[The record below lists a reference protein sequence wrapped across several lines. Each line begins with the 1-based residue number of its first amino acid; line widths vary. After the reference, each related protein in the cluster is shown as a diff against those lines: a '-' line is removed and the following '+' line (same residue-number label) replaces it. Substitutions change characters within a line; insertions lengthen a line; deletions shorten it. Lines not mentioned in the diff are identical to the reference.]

1 MVRRSVLVWR
11 LGRNATEHWPAKVRA
26 FLLRCGARFARLQLV
41 SLRLN
46 QSALLFVMIDNLPEA
61 NNDAAE
67 VSADVEVKK
76 QRPYGK
82 RNPDAVIE
90 ERRKRLYRRQL
101 TGLPVRQ
108 LVLDHADREG
118 IGEITAWRDWD
129 AVKQW
134 NEQDW
139 AKDRESIVSRLQAMR
154 MRAIDAAIRKGQ
166 IGSAQLLMRDL
177 GAVVGEVSPEV
188 LAQTQQPSLSIVV
201 EDRRER

>member
-1 MVRRSVLVWR
+1 MQTVEDST
-11 LGRNATEHWPAKVRA
+11 G
-26 FLLRCGARFARLQLV
+26 Q
-41 SLRLN
+41 
-46 QSALLFVMIDNLPEA
+46 
-61 NNDAAE
+61 
-67 VSADVEVKK
+67 DVTKP

-90 ERRKRLYRRQL
+90 ERRKRLYKRQL

-118 IGEITAWRDWD
+118 IGEVTAWRDWD

-134 NEQDW
+134 NEEDW
-139 AKDRESIVSRLQAMR
+139 SKDRDSIVSRLQAMR

-177 GAVVGEVSPEV
+177 GAVVGEVAPEAQAAAAPV
-188 LAQTQQPSLSIVV
+188 LRV
-201 EDRRER
+201 EIDTKRNA

>member
-1 MVRRSVLVWR
+1 MSD
-11 LGRNATEHWPAKVRA
+11 
-26 FLLRCGARFARLQLV
+26 Q
-41 SLRLN
+41 
-46 QSALLFVMIDNLPEA
+46 PEA
-61 NNDAAE
+61 NNMAPDDSPEA
-67 VSADVEVKK
+67 VKK

-101 TGLPVRQ
+101 SGLPTRQ

-139 AKDRESIVSRLQAMR
+139 QKDRESIVSRLQAMR

-177 GAVVGEVSPEV
+177 GAVVGEVAPE
-188 LAQTQQPSLSIVV
+188 AQAAAAPTLQITV
-201 EDRRER
+201 EDKRQG